1 MDDSENPHNS
11 HIRIAKYRT
20 MEFRILRYDDLDRDT
35 LYDILALRAEV
46 FVVEQRCAYLD
57 PDGRDK
63 NCYHMICTENGK
75 MKGYLRILP
84 PGEFFKEASIGRVLV
99 TDRRKGIATE
109 IVRRALDFIF
119 KELRQDTVRVEAQT
133 YAVGLYGKFGFETIG
148 EEFMD
153 EGIPH
158 IQMLY
163 KKKS

>member
-1 MDDSENPHNS
+1 MDDSEKPHNG

-46 FVVEQRCAYLD
+46 FVAEQRCAYLD

-84 PGEFFKEASIGRVLV
+84 PGEFFNEASIGRVLV
-99 TDRRKGIATE
+99 TDRKRGIATE
-109 IVRRALDFIF
+109 MVRRALDFID
-119 KELRQDTVRVEAQT
+119 KELHQDTVRVEAQT
-133 YAVGLYGKFGFETIG
+133 YAVGLYEKFGFEKEG
-148 EEFMD
+148 KEFMD

-163 KKKS
+163 KRKS